1 MKYLRLILNE
11 MIDQFE
17 KPHMDKDLELLCAMV
32 FQNPNVRSCFLNV
45 INSCLQNEFR
55 ATENGSKV
63 KKALMNQLRHPYAQ
77 FFRNA
82 ITNALSCGFVPF
94 VLKKQNGIFVP
105 HVLPLGTFKWTVER
119 TKPSAGYKSKDVAGL
134 LWYRVTS
141 SIDKIEDDDIYVF
154 PFEDPIYYQKQNV
167 LITPMRGILQ
177 QYRELMASIPKSI
190 ISQQWNTSKHV
201 VVTEKCDIK
210 DQTTSGLQLL
220 DEQRRYYLTGHHN
233 QLRHDNLLRLRNQ
246 DGLYQST
253 VAEGMFSHVRQ
264 EFDDYD
270 EHAPGS
276 KRACC
281 HIMPP
286 NVEVKELGPLQDD
299 TDITAI
305 QERFSRDVFTFFNVN
320 NNKIGGISKS
330 TVASVESMDEA
341 EHRQHVQMCRFLE
354 RLGAYAYSKC
364 FKVDF
369 INAQFTLQP
378 VSKHYQEDPEY
389 MKATAEVEKTKT
401 EQEVM
406 KAQVSKTQAETSK
419 TKAEVGKTKAET
431 DKTSAD
437 AGAIRS
443 GKKQKTSA

>member
-1 MKYLRLILNE
+1 MKHVINQAVSINE
-11 MIDQFE
+11 
-17 KPHMDKDLELLCAMV
+17 DLELLCAMV
-32 FQNPNVRSCFLNV
+32 FHNPNVRSCFLNV
-45 INSCLQNEFR
+45 INSCLQNEFQ
-55 ATENGSKV
+55 ATENGSRV
-63 KKALMNQLRHPYAQ
+63 KKGLMNKLRHPYSQ

-94 VLKKQNGIFVP
+94 VIKKSDGIFIP
-105 HVLPLGTFKWTVER
+105 HVLPLGTFKWSVEK
-119 TKPSAGYKSKDVAGL
+119 TKPSAGYKSRDVAGL
-134 LWYRVTS
+134 LWYRVTCD
-141 SIDKIEDDDIYVF
+141 IEKINEDDIYVF
-154 PFEDPIYYQKQNV
+154 PFEDPICRIRQQV
-167 LITPMRGILQ
+167 LVTPMRGILQ
-177 QYRELMASIPKSI
+177 QARELMASIQKSI
-190 ISQQWNTSKHV
+190 VCQQWNTSKHV
-201 VVTEKCDIK
+201 VITEKCDIK

-270 EHAPGS
+270 DHAPGS

-286 NVEVKELGPLQDD
+286 NVEVTELGPLQDD

-305 QERFSRDVFTFFNVN
+305 QERFTRDVFTFFNVN
-320 NNKIGGISKS
+320 NNKLSGISKS

-354 RLGAYAYSKC
+354 RIGAYAYAKC
-364 FKVDF
+364 FKVDYV
-369 INAQFTLQP
+369 NVQFTLQP
-378 VSKHYQEDPEY
+378 VSKHDQEDPEY
-389 MKATAEVEKTKT
+389 MKSTAEVEKSKT

-419 TKAEVGKTKAET
+419 TKAEIGKTKAEA

-437 AGAIRS
+437 AQAIRS
-443 GKKQKTSA
+443 GKKQKTAP